1 MLVYVDDLLIM
12 SQSLHAS
19 QELKEALK
27 AAFPMKDL
35 GAVTSYLGMDIS
47 RDWSTKQNLLVP
59 AQAHRLLGYSL
70 WGR

>member
-12 SQSLHAS
+12 SQSLHAL

-35 GAVTSYLGMDIS
+35 GEVNSYLVS
-47 RDWSTKQNLLVP
+47 RRVVV
-59 AQAHRLLGYSL
+59 L
-70 WGR
+70 WIIVDRVGPKVK